1 MQMFEDASVPME
13 KEMGEPSRSDAENV
27 WKTFYWRKVE
37 KKTKFKND
45 EKSGKPN
52 DMKSWATQKS
62 SDVPFFKP

>member
-37 KKTKFKND
+37 KN
-45 EKSGKPN
+45 
-52 DMKSWATQKS
+52 QS
-62 SDVPFFKP
+62 SKMQPKKVLMCHFSSLNSFQISKDL